1 MWESEAVLV
10 AHQGEDQF
18 SEWGNIMDG
27 LRRPWSLF
35 AYRPSGRSGWIAVSD
50 HTDDLEALIRG
61 LVATYGPD
69 TEVLFDIPRDIGVDE
84 LSELLEAEV
93 LS

>member
-1 MWESEAVLV
+1 M
-10 AHQGEDQF
+10 
-18 SEWGNIMDG
+18 
-27 LRRPWSLF
+27 
-35 AYRPSGRSGWIAVSD
+35 SD

-69 TEVLFDIPRDIGVDE
+69 TEVLFEIPQGRDVDE

>member
-1 MWESEAVLV
+1 M
-10 AHQGEDQF
+10 
-18 SEWGNIMDG
+18 
-27 LRRPWSLF
+27 
-35 AYRPSGRSGWIAVSD
+35 SD

-61 LVATYGPD
+61 LVATYGRD
-69 TEVLFDIPRDIGVDE
+69 TEILFEIPRDRDVDE

>member
-1 MWESEAVLV
+1 M
-10 AHQGEDQF
+10 
-18 SEWGNIMDG
+18 NG

-35 AYRPSGRSGWIAVSD
+35 AYRPSDRSGWIAVSD

-69 TEVLFDIPRDIGVDE
+69 TEVLFEIPQGRDVDE